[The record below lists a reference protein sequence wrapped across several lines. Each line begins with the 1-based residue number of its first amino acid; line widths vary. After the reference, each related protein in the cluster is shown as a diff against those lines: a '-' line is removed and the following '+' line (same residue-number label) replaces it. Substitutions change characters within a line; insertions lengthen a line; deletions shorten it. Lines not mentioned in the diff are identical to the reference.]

1 MRNRTKSMERP
12 YVETYWESWNSFPYD
27 KTNCYYSNLEE
38 NEINEGAYGFDLKQ
52 ILFESIDVVNIAFLS
67 ASYDP

>member
-1 MRNRTKSMERP
+1 MERP

-38 NEINEGAYGFDLKQ
+38 NDINEEAYAFDLKQ
-52 ILFESIDVVNIAFLS
+52 IPFESIE
-67 ASYDP
+67 